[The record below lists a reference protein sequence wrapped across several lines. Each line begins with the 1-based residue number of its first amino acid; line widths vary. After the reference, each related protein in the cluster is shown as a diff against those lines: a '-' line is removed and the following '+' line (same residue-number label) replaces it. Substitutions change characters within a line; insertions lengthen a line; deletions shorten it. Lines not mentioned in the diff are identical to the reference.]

1 LQRAGYR
8 KETQK
13 VSAEGERSN
22 VLYCMYNTLQSGQ
35 VAKKRCTVSRP
46 KCICGQRSKM
56 AFQGQT
62 RSCYFFAAKVQ
73 IWPLL
78 SIHTLKSAMLVTKYV
93 RNLMQ
98 I

>member
-35 VAKKRCTVSRP
+35 VAKEKMHRVSAQNKQAVANFFAAKVRISTSESGL
-46 KCICGQRSKM
+46 KYVCGQRSKM
-56 AFQGQT
+56 AFQ
-62 RSCYFFAAKVQ
+62 V
-73 IWPLL
+73 
-78 SIHTLKSAMLVTKYV
+78 
-93 RNLMQ
+93 
-98 I
+98 